1 MIVGDEFDFISGV
14 IASDVVFDDVL
25 NNAFIS
31 FVCAGELVPVE
42 HLVFYRTSSNTTS
55 DAITPLIKSN
65 SSPTILVTLSPHS
78 SPKTTKALPP
88 PL

>member
-31 FVCAGELVPVE
+31 FVCAG
-42 HLVFYRTSSNTTS
+42 
-55 DAITPLIKSN
+55 DAITPLMHQWGCNNPTDNKTVCSCN
-65 SSPTILVTLSPHS
+65 LSPTPQ
-78 SPKTTKALPP
+78 
-88 PL
+88 

>member
-42 HLVFYRTSSNTTS
+42 HLVGVLQNCPFFESSE
-55 DAITPLIKSN
+55 LWG
-65 SSPTILVTLSPHS
+65 TL
-78 SPKTTKALPP
+78 
-88 PL
+88 

>member
-25 NNAFIS
+25 NNEFVC

-42 HLVFYRTSSNTTS
+42 HLVGEAVGGGRLWG
-55 DAITPLIKSN
+55 DGGRG
-65 SSPTILVTLSPHS
+65 
-78 SPKTTKALPP
+78 
-88 PL
+88 

>member
-31 FVCAGELVPVE
+31 FVC
-42 HLVFYRTSSNTTS
+42 S
-55 DAITPLIKSN
+55 DTGR
-65 SSPTILVTLSPHS
+65 
-78 SPKTTKALPP
+78 LPICRDYP
-88 PL
+88 CFC